1 MGPRDAVALIRPAV
15 PGGEGPA
22 AWADIGAGS
31 GTFTRALARL
41 LGPGGRVYAVERD
54 ARSLAALG
62 RRRDWSGARV
72 IPVAADFTG
81 PFDLPGLDPGGLDG
95 MLLANAL
102 HFARD
107 AEAVLARLA
116 TRVRPG
122 GRVVLVEYDGRRA
135 GPWVPHPI
143 PAARLPALA
152 DAAGLS
158 PFRVVGTRP
167 SEYSGVLYVAAADR
181 SAA

>member
-1 MGPRDAVALIRPAV
+1 VGPRDAVALIRSAV
-15 PGGEGPA
+15 PDGGHA

-31 GTFTRALARL
+31 GTFTSALARL
-41 LGPGGRVYAVERD
+41 LGPGSRIYAVERD

-62 RRRDWSGARV
+62 RRREWNGARV
-72 IPVAADFTG
+72 IPVAADFTR
-81 PFDLPGLDPGGLDG
+81 PFDLPGLDPAGLDG

-102 HFARD
+102 HFASD
-107 AEAVLARLA
+107 AEAVLACLA

-122 GRVVLVEYDGRRA
+122 GRVVVVEYDGRRA
-135 GPWVPHPI
+135 GPWVPYPV

-158 PFRVVGTRP
+158 EFTVVATRP
-167 SEYSGVLYVAAADR
+167 SEYSGVLYAAAADR
-181 SAA
+181 NAA